1 MKIIIIFNEYFIQNF
16 TYSKKNLYLVLVYIY
31 IYIKWY
37 FNPNKRKIIKI
48 IF

>member
-31 IYIKWY
+31 IYNGISILI
-37 FNPNKRKIIKI
+37 NVR
-48 IF
+48 